1 MLIKRSKTKF
11 SLLRKYALHMSCG
24 FPHEE
29 DSEKIKSGEMAA
41 KSKKKKKK
49 KMEGGRE
56 RSNQMNT
63 GR

>member
-41 KSKKKKKK
+41 KSKKKKKD
-49 KMEGGRE
+49 GGRE
-56 RSNQMNT
+56 VT
-63 GR
+63 K